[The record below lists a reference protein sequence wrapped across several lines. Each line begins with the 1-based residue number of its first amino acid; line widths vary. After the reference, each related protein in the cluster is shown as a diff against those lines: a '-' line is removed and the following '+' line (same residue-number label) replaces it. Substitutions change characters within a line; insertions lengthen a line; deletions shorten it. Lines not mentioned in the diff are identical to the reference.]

1 MHSDASVEQA
11 STMVEVLKRFYVA
24 ETAYLGSDDKDFS
37 IVAPTLHPDCV
48 VLHPQSLPYAG
59 RWVGHEGVERWLRA
73 FGDTW
78 SALEVTDPVFY
89 PSGSDTVFV
98 RCHVRAVARA
108 TGTEIDW
115 PMLQMITIRDR
126 LIGEIERSCGTPRR
140 RWRNCGRKPDVAAV
154 LVGPRPRQG
163 DSSLVGKSVTAI
175 RASAGC

>member
-126 LIGEIERSCGTPRR
+126 LIGEIEPFMWDT
-140 RWRNCGRKPDVAAV
+140 AAT
-154 LVGPRPRQG
+154 LEKLRPQ
-163 DSSLVGKSVTAI
+163 T
-175 RASAGC
+175 